1 MEQQYIQTYVLHL
14 EKIMSNL
21 ETPVI
26 DKHFL
31 CHYTSA
37 SSLKSI
43 LESKTLH
50 FTKWDF
56 LNDESEMIHIH
67 DVVKRCI
74 KLGSYSQKFNNLV
87 LSINQIAEQL
97 MRDYSYPLEDDYYI
111 LSLSSNPDSL
121 PMWSYYTKSQYN
133 DGYNIDF
140 EANEL
145 LTSLKSNMNEIKNIK
160 IIRLWYDDI
169 EKERCVNSILD
180 ELYELYCSLDDYKE
194 TENDVVMLLEFSLSV
209 LAKYFKHKAFEHEME
224 YRILVNA
231 NTTKEKTREKNGLFI
246 PYIELSFDKDYVKR
260 VNISPT
266 LSKRNAQVGLETFL
280 KNNGYSCKIK
290 QSNIPFRNI

>member
-1 MEQQYIQTYVLHL
+1 MDQRYIQTCVLHID
-14 EKIMSNL
+14 KIMSKL
-21 ETPVI
+21 EFPAI
-26 DKHFL
+26 DQYFL

-50 FTKWDF
+50 FTKWNF

-67 DVVKRCI
+67 DVVKKCI
-74 KLGSYSQKFNNLV
+74 KLGSYSRKFNNLV
-87 LSINQIAEQL
+87 LSINQTAEEL
-97 MRDYSYPLEDDYYI
+97 MTDYSYPLEDDYYI

-140 EANEL
+140 GANKL
-145 LTSLKSNMNEIKNIK
+145 LTSLKTNTDGIKNIK
-160 IIRLWYDDI
+160 IIRLRYDDI
-169 EKERCVNSILD
+169 EKEQCINSILD
-180 ELYELYCSLDDYKE
+180 ELYELYCSLDGYKE
-194 TENDVVMLLEFSLSV
+194 TENDVAMLLKFSLNI
-209 LAKYFKHKAFEHEME
+209 LARYFKHKSFEHEME
-224 YRILVNA
+224 YRILVLA
-231 NTTKEKTREKNGLFI
+231 NKTKEKTREKNGLFI
-246 PYIELSFDKDYVKR
+246 PYIELSFDKDCVKG

-266 LSKRNAQVGLETFL
+266 LSKRNAQVGLEAFL
-280 KNNGYSCKIK
+280 KNNGYSCEIK